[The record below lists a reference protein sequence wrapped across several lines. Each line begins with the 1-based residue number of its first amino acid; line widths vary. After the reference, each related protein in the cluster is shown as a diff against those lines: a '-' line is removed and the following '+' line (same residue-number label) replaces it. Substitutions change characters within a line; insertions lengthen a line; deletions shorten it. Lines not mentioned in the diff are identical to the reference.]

1 MKKSMLGIDIGTG
14 SIKLV
19 TNDQC
24 VVIDTPENVFE
35 NDHFIAF
42 DGMSE
47 IFKTAVKE
55 HCIRNKKV
63 SLILPDEDL
72 YFSRTTLPL
81 MSEKQLKVNLPYE
94 FSKIVGKDADQY
106 IYDYSLISRNDHEMD
121 MFIGCIKRQQIE
133 RYQEMFRN
141 AGMKLVSALPRQ
153 MALTKMLIERKGDIA
168 LVDLGYTHTRID
180 MFKDGVYET
189 GRVLEYGVDAMVRIA
204 SEELYCDEHIALEY
218 LKTNKN
224 DVLHCEKMKD
234 LYDYLSTEI
243 MRAVNYYTYE
253 NQENTLETLYY
264 YGGGS
269 NVLPFIET
277 LKNTISLRV
286 EAVSTDADVMNA
298 LCGYGASQE

>member
-1 MKKSMLGIDIGTG
+1 M
-14 SIKLV
+14 
-19 TNDQC
+19 
-24 VVIDTPENVFE
+24 
-35 NDHFIAF
+35 
-42 DGMSE
+42 
-47 IFKTAVKE
+47 
-55 HCIRNKKV
+55 
-63 SLILPDEDL
+63 
-72 YFSRTTLPL
+72 
-81 MSEKQLKVNLPYE
+81 
-94 FSKIVGKDADQY
+94 Y

-121 MFIGCIKRQQIE
+121 MFIGCIRRKQIE
-133 RYQEMFRN
+133 RYQEMFHN

-234 LYDYLSTEI
+234 FYDYLSTEI

-253 NQENTLETLYY
+253 NQDNTLETLYY

>member
-1 MKKSMLGIDIGTG
+1 MKKSLLGIDIGTG
-14 SIKLV
+14 AIKLV
-19 TNDQC
+19 TKDQC
-24 VVIDTPENVFE
+24 VLIDTPENVFE

-55 HCIRNKKV
+55 HGIRNKKV

-153 MALTKMLIERKGDIA
+153 MAF
-168 LVDLGYTHTRID
+168 VDLGYTHTRID